1 MNANINKTK
10 KHLSIVF
17 ATIVFVVVL
26 ILGITF
32 LSVKYFKE
40 ITFEEKDF
48 TIRTSVI
55 QNSGNNYNALL
66 NQLPKFDKFSPWER
80 KAIKWNFEEKDFLN
94 FILVDKSNVVK
105 IADIRENVT
114 EDFIINIL
122 QNNSFLKLT
131 QHKWYFV
138 KKIILED
145 ESQFIIFKKLRYD
158 LIDYI
163 EDVSYFILISFLFSF
178 LIYLIWTSFVD
189 KIFIPV
195 ENNIK
200 DMSDFIHNAGHELKT
215 PLSVIDSN
223 IQLIKDMKTYDES
236 MIDELKDEVIK
247 LNSLID
253 SLIKLSDID
262 LFKETQEI
270 NLDDLV
276 WEILNDFKSKIDEK
290 KITITKQIKQDIT
303 LTANK
308 SYAYIFISNIIW
320 NAIKYNKIMWKI
332 DIKYKNNFLIIKDTW
347 IGIKRDDITKIW
359 DRFYKSDNSR
369 NTPGF
374 GIWLSLV
381 KKIGDI
387 YNWKISVDSEENIW
401 TKFSIKF

>member
-32 LSVKYFKE
+32 FSVKYFKE
-40 ITFEEKDF
+40 ITFEERDF

-55 QNSGNNYNALL
+55 QNSGNDFNSLL
-66 NQLPKFDKFSPWER
+66 NQLPKFDKFSPWEKR
-80 KAIKWNFEEKDFLN
+80 PIKWNFWEKDFLN
-94 FILVDKSNVVK
+94 FILVDKNNIVK

-114 EDFIINIL
+114 EDYIIDIL
-122 QNNSFLKLT
+122 QNSDFYTLT
-131 QHKWYFV
+131 QYKWYFV
-138 KKIILED
+138 KKISLED

-158 LIDYI
+158 LFDYI
-163 EDVSYFILISFLFSF
+163 EDISYFILISILFSF
-178 LIYLIWTSFVD
+178 LVYFIWIRFVD

-290 KITITKQIKQDIT
+290 KITITKQIKQDII

-308 SYAYIFISNIIW
+308 SYTYIFISNIIW

-332 DIKYKNNFLIIKDTW
+332 DIRYKNNSLIIKDTW
-347 IGIKRDDITKIW
+347 IGIKKDDINKIW

-381 KKIGDI
+381 KKIWDI
-387 YNWKISVDSEENIW
+387 YNWKTSVDSEENIW

>member
-32 LSVKYFKE
+32 FSVKYFKE
-40 ITFEEKDF
+40 ITFEERDF

-55 QNSGNNYNALL
+55 QNSGNDFNSLL
-66 NQLPKFDKFSPWER
+66 NQLPKFDKFSPWEKR
-80 KAIKWNFEEKDFLN
+80 PIKWNFWEKDFLN
-94 FILVDKSNVVK
+94 FILVDKNNVVK

-114 EDFIINIL
+114 EDYIIDIL
-122 QNNSFLKLT
+122 QNSDFYTLT
-131 QHKWYFV
+131 QYKWYFV
-138 KKIILED
+138 KKISLED

-158 LIDYI
+158 LFDYI
-163 EDVSYFILISFLFSF
+163 EDISYFILISILFSF
-178 LIYLIWTSFVD
+178 LVYFIWIRFVD

-332 DIKYKNNFLIIKDTW
+332 DIKYKNNSLIIKDTW
-347 IGIKRDDITKIW
+347 IGIKKDDINKIW